1 MKKFAITLVLVAFSS
16 FMKANTIE
24 NDTCLQAA
32 RESVE
37 NSEEFR
43 SNCWLVV
50 DFIDEDGS
58 TVQVKEYEWE
68 ASSLE
73 DCFGKIGVKV
83 KEYEANEAITV
94 KAFRSQYL

>member
-1 MKKFAITLVLVAFSS
+1 MKKFALTLALVAFSS

-24 NDTCLQAA
+24 NDTCLQTTTEA
-32 RESVE
+32 VE

-43 SNCWLVV
+43 SNCWLIV

-73 DCFGKIGVKV
+73 DCFGKIGGVV
-83 KEYEANEAITV
+83 KEYEANEAIVV
-94 KAFRSQYL
+94 KGFRSQYL